1 MLDPLRS
8 DQVPARPKIID
19 LSPPGHPPQS
29 FVILLRERRDGR
41 NLQYYARK
49 TVPPRFR
56 KTPRNP
62 YITKALGQVSLER
75 AKELAWEWWTNGE
88 AKARTG
94 ISTDERRFEVV
105 SQSYLNELKEK
116 RTATADGSR
125 NIIVNPKK
133 FARHEQSIRL
143 HLNPFFGSMAIRAI
157 QPEEVERW
165 LEWRLLPHASLET
178 DGDRRENPS
187 TARAYSP
194 PARSTVQKDAVAF
207 AAVLRHARLRFK
219 VDTRFVP
226 ELSLPSRTR
235 DTRRPRFYPDEW
247 TRLSQTLYDRM
258 IASKGKRGPLS
269 QNSIWYRGMLF
280 SFVMILHGTGLRV
293 AEAMRLKVKH
303 LRRVPENAARMEEYR
318 RQMELRIPNSQSE
331 AFREERRKITESVI
345 SEAYD
350 YRVVVAPDN
359 QLKHYSH
366 QRSVVPTLDMRGH
379 IDQLLTILALNF
391 LEWSGG
397 GDVRKQFDRLPPDT
411 WLFCHQN
418 RTRIKSFDHGFD
430 EALNESDLLY
440 RDGKRRSLT
449 SIRHTYASE
458 RIESRAAD
466 LKSIAD
472 NMGTTV
478 DMLNK
483 HYAQEIRELRAA
495 DLQVS

>member
-8 DQVPARPKIID
+8 YQVSARPKVID
-19 LSPPGHPPQS
+19 LSPPGYPPQS

-41 NLQYYARK
+41 NPQYYARR
-49 TVPPRFR
+49 TVPPRLR

-62 YITKALGQVSLER
+62 YATKALGPVSLER
-75 AKELAWEWWTNGE
+75 AKELAWQWWTNGE
-88 AKARTG
+88 THGRKD
-94 ISTDERRFEVV
+94 ISEQRFAVV
-105 SQSYLNELKEK
+105 AGSYLRDLKEK
-116 RTATADGSR
+116 RTTAADQIR
-125 NIIVNPKK
+125 NPAANPKK
-133 FARHEQSIRL
+133 YARHEQSIRL
-143 HLNPFFGSMAIRAI
+143 HLNPFFGSMGIRDI

-165 LEWRLLPHASLET
+165 LEWRLLPH
-178 DGDRRENPS
+178 PS
-187 TARAYSP
+187 KESGEGQADTVAGSTAYSP

-226 ELSLPSRTR
+226 ELPLPSRTE

-247 TRLSQTLYDRM
+247 PRLSRALYDRM
-258 IASKGKRGPLS
+258 VASKGKRGPLS

-303 LRRVPENAARMEEYR
+303 LRRVPDNAAWLEEYR
-318 RQMELRIPNSQSE
+318 RDRELAALNGSE
-331 AFREERRKITESVI
+331 AFREAERKSTESAI
-345 SEAYD
+345 SKSYD
-350 YRVVVAPDN
+350 YRIVVASDN
-359 QLKHYSH
+359 RLKHYTH
-366 QRSVVPTLDMRGH
+366 QRSVVPTLDVRVH
-379 IDQLLTILALNF
+379 FDQLLTILGINF
-391 LEWSGG
+391 LEEFGG
-397 GDVRKQFDRLPPDT
+397 GDIRTQIDQLPPDH
-411 WLFCHQN
+411 WLFCHQDG
-418 RTRIKSFDHGFD
+418 TRIKSFDHGFG
-430 EALNESDLLY
+430 EVLSETNLLY

>member
-1 MLDPLRS
+1 
-8 DQVPARPKIID
+8 VPARSKIID

-29 FVILLRERRDGR
+29 FVIVLRERRDGR
-41 NLQYYARK
+41 NPQYYARR
-49 TVPPRFR
+49 TVLPRLR

-62 YITKALGQVSLER
+62 YVTKALGQVSLER
-75 AKELAWEWWTNGE
+75 AKELAWQWWTNGQ
-88 AKARTG
+88 AKGRNG

-116 RTATADGSR
+116 RTATTGGSR
-125 NIIVNPKK
+125 NTIVNPKK
-133 FARHEQSIRL
+133 YARHEQSIRL
-143 HLNPFFGSMAIRAI
+143 HLNPFFGSMAIRDI

-165 LEWRLLPHASLET
+165 LEWRLLPHPPEDSGEGRAET
-178 DGDRRENPS
+178 GTGS
-187 TARAYSP
+187 TAYSP

-226 ELSLPSRTR
+226 ELPLPSRTE

-247 TRLSQTLYDRM
+247 QRLSQALYDRM
-258 IASKGKRGPLS
+258 VASKGKRGPLS

-303 LRRVPENAARMEEYR
+303 LRRVPDNAAWLEEYR
-318 RQMELRIPNSQSE
+318 RERELAALNG
-331 AFREERRKITESVI
+331 
-345 SEAYD
+345 SEAYREEERKSTESAISKSYD
-350 YRVVVAPDN
+350 YRIAVASDN
-359 QLKHYSH
+359 QLKHYTH
-366 QRSVVPTLDMRGH
+366 QRSVVPTLDVRVH
-379 IDQLLTILALNF
+379 FDQLLTILSINF
-391 LEWSGG
+391 PEKVAGNDPHIRIEQLS
-397 GDVRKQFDRLPPDT
+397 PDI
-411 WLFCHQN
+411 WLFCHQDG
-418 RTRIKSFDHGFD
+418 TRIKSFDHGFD
-430 EALNESDLLY
+430 EVLDETNLLY
-440 RDGKRRSLT
+440 REGKRRSLT